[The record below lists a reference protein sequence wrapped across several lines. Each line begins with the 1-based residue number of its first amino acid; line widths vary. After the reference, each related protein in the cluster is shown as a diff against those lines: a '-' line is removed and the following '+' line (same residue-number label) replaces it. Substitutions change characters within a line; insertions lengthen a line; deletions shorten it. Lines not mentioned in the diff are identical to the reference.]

1 MFDVPNSNIAAVHVD
16 KSAVLGESV
25 VEYKYHPTTEQHK
38 DTQDN
43 LARTGQTGDSMA
55 VWSPS

>member
-55 VWSPS
+55 V